1 MRNVLLAGIAFGALA
16 VGVGAARADDQPAA
30 VFPVTTET
38 DLAGWNGPSL
48 NGAAPGSVQVNLG
61 GRTFS
66 ALWFT
71 NPLPGLASWQKP
83 PQPQFMSYFFL
94 YPGFDYATPG
104 GIHFGA
110 QAQIRMTSAQQ
121 GQGAGANIN
130 SPIPWFQ
137 QYFTYAS
144 SATFGK
150 VQFGI
155 PNGALTENAVGQAD
169 DFGEGLFFGWYST
182 APYVPWVMGD
192 AYDNYVAQ
200 QKVVYTSP
208 MIGGFLGAVSFQPT
222 SVSANYADNLTI
234 GEPPGAT
241 GLLSRNRV
249 ELAGK
254 YAGTFGA
261 TALKANAGYV
271 FADAEKAAGA
281 TVGQHVSFG
290 EIGAQLTIAG
300 FELEAQGETGKF
312 NVALADN
319 GSPMGPL
326 PAGAK
331 GTTAFTVGA
340 GYATGPIKV
349 GAMYYGVQYDLADF
363 GGPLGKTGRISGEG
377 VGGAYT
383 IGPGV
388 VAYLDAYTASFD
400 DPAVGNGRTRQY
412 PGGIGLGTFFT
423 W

>member
-1 MRNVLLAGIAFGALA
+1 MRNVLLAGIALGTMAL
-16 VGVGAARADDQPAA
+16 GIGAARAEDQPAA
-30 VFPVTTET
+30 VFPVTSET

-66 ALWFT
+66 AIWFT
-71 NPLPGLASWQKP
+71 NPPAGLASWQKP

-94 YPGFDYATPG
+94 YPGFDYASPG

-110 QAQIRMTSAQQ
+110 QAQIRMTSSQQ
-121 GQGAGANIN
+121 GEGAGGNGN

-137 QYFTYAS
+137 QYFTYVS
-144 SATFGK
+144 SPSYGK
-150 VQFGI
+150 LQFGI

-182 APYVPWVMGD
+182 SPYIPWVMGD

-200 QKVVYTSP
+200 QKVVYTTP
-208 MIGGFLGAVSFQPT
+208 TIAGFLAAVSYQPT

-254 YAGTFGA
+254 YAGTFGPA
-261 TALKANAGYV
+261 AFKANIAYV
-271 FADAEKAAGA
+271 FAEAEKAAGG

-290 EIGAQLTIAG
+290 EVGAQATISG
-300 FELEAQGETGKF
+300 IELEAQGETGKF

-326 PAGAK
+326 PVGAK

-340 GYATGPIKV
+340 GYAAGPIKV

-377 VGGAYT
+377 IGGAYT
-383 IGPGV
+383 VGPGV

-412 PGGIGLGTFFT
+412 PGGIGIGTFFT